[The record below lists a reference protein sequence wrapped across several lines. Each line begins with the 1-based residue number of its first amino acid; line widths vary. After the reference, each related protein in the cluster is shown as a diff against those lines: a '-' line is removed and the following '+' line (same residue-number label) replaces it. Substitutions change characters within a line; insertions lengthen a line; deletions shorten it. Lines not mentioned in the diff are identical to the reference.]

1 MFNHPKGFQK
11 QSCKFIVYVC
21 KGTGGSVV
29 EFSPA
34 TREARVRFPASA
46 KLFLFIIVIF
56 GLLLPDIKSLIFF
69 KSLKLLLRSEIE
81 RFDMTS
87 RSPLTGVPKQ

>member
-1 MFNHPKGFQK
+1 MR
-11 QSCKFIVYVC
+11 VC

-46 KLFLFIIVIF
+46 RPFYYFFCLHFL
-56 GLLLPDIKSLIFF
+56 DIESLII
-69 KSLKLLLRSEIE
+69 SLVLETEIELVSAQVLLFNVQSEIA
-81 RFDMTS
+81 RFHMTS
-87 RSPLTGVPKQ
+87 VPNC